1 MKKRN
6 TSKFDVDGIPPLRE
20 ALPLGL
26 QHLMAMIVGNMVPAI
41 LISNIVGLD
50 QQKSTMLIQGAMLV
64 AGIATLIQLY
74 PIPLFKGYKLGA
86 RLPLIMGTSYVFLGA
101 WLSVGA
107 QYGLP
112 ALFGAQI
119 GGAIVVFFVGFGM
132 KKIRHIF
139 TPVISG
145 TIIACMG
152 LSLFPTAI
160 KNFAG
165 GEGSPIFGNPINFV
179 IGSIVGIII
188 IFLMRF
194 GKGLYK
200 DASILIGI
208 VAGYII
214 SLAFGMV
221 DFSAVQGASLVSL
234 PAPVAFGL
242 EFRIDLILMFAAIY
256 IIAIADMM
264 GAATMATI
272 GAMDREVT
280 DEELA
285 SIVLGNSIS
294 SLVASI
300 FSSMPTGIFSQNTAI
315 VSINKVTSRY
325 VMAIASVILL
335 FIGISP
341 MLGALVTTIPS
352 CVVGGA
358 TLVVFSSIAI
368 AGFEIINIDGFN
380 PENNLISGV
389 AIAASIG
396 LTSVPEV
403 LGKFP
408 EFIKTLVG
416 DSSIVSGAIIALL
429 LKYVFGIIQRK
440 SNNSKSKTTE
450 NVG

>member
-64 AGIATLIQLY
+64 AGIATLLQLY
-74 PIPLFKGYKLGA
+74 PIPLFKGYKLGSK
-86 RLPLIMGTSYVFLGA
+86 LPLIMGTSYVFLGA

-139 TPVISG
+139 TPAISG

-165 GEGSPIFGNPINFV
+165 GEGSSTFGDPINFIIASV
-179 IGSIVGIII
+179 VGVII

-194 GKGLYK
+194 GKGLFK

-208 VAGYII
+208 IAGYVI
-214 SLAFGMV
+214 SLACGMI
-221 DFSAVQGASLVSL
+221 DFSAVQGVSLVSL
-234 PAPVAFGL
+234 PTPVAFGL
-242 EFRIDLILMFAAIY
+242 EFRIDLILMFATIY

-294 SLVASI
+294 SIVASL

-325 VMAIASVILL
+325 VIAIASVILL

-358 TLVVFSSIAI
+358 TLVLFSSIAI

-380 PENNLISGV
+380 QENNLISGV
-389 AIAASIG
+389 AIATSIG
-396 LTSVPEV
+396 LTSVPQV
-403 LGKFP
+403 LDKFP

-429 LKYVFGIIQRK
+429 LKYIFEIIQRK
-440 SNNSKSKTTE
+440 SNNSASKTTKS
-450 NVG
+450 VG